1 MGIDNGKVHVMNRDE
16 LNKHLQEQHAFLK
29 AEFERIVANR
39 NDLDTNDPDIL
50 LASILDSMD
59 NINQLL
65 SENQI

>member
-1 MGIDNGKVHVMNRDE
+1 MGIDNGKVHVMDRDE
-16 LNKHLQEQHAFLK
+16 LNKHLKEQHAFLK
-29 AEFERIVANR
+29 AEFEKIVANR